1 MSLDNQ
7 VLHDK
12 IEPLGEAVP
21 VADLMAELS
30 RVGVLRKTNN
40 ANNEVYLF
48 DHRDSTL
55 LMHELG
61 RIRELTFRHA
71 GGGTGKGLDL
81 DEYDLD
87 PEHPQ
92 KQLIIWDPDNRE
104 IIGGYRFIFPGHKEK
119 DFSVDRFASS
129 SYFTFSRKFIRKY
142 LPHTMELG
150 RSFVKPEYQSAAM
163 GRKSLYALDNLWDGL
178 GAIII
183 DNRQIRYLF
192 GKVTMY
198 THYNVQARNMILY
211 FMLKHFPDKD
221 NLAVPDDPINLD
233 IHQGEMKQL
242 FIGKNFKEDLKI
254 LSQEVRKLGENIPPL
269 INAYMNLSP
278 SMRCFG
284 TFINHHFGNVEE
296 TGIMITVRDIYIG
309 KINRHLASYRQDF
322 DISQ

>member
-1 MSLDNQ
+1 M
-7 VLHDK
+7 
-12 IEPLGEAVP
+12 EPLGEAVP
-21 VADLMAELS
+21 VEELMAELS
-30 RVGVLRKTNN
+30 RIGMLRKTNN
-40 ANNEVYLF
+40 SNNEVYLF
-48 DHRDSTL
+48 DHHSSSI

-71 GGGTGKGLDL
+71 GGGTGKALDL
-81 DEYDLD
+81 DEYDLNPD
-87 PEHPQ
+87 HPQ

-104 IIGGYRFIFPGHKEK
+104 IIGGYRFIFPGKKEK
-119 DFSVDRFASS
+119 GFSVDRYASS
-129 SYFTFSRKFIRKY
+129 AYFTFSPKFIRKY

-150 RSFVKPEYQSAAM
+150 RSFVRPEYQSAAM

-183 DNRQIRYLF
+183 DNHQIKFLF

-211 FMLKHFPDKD
+211 FMLKYFPDPER
-221 NLAVPDDPINLD
+221 LAVPDDPIILD
-233 IHQGEMKQL
+233 IHEGEMKL
-242 FIGKNFKEDLKI
+242 IFTGRNFKEDLKI

-296 TGIMITVRDIYIG
+296 TGIMITVRDIYID
-309 KINRHLASYRQDF
+309 KINRHLASYRANF
-322 DISQ
+322 NISQ

>member
-1 MSLDNQ
+1 M
-7 VLHDK
+7 
-12 IEPLGEAVP
+12 EPLGEAVP
-21 VADLMAELS
+21 VEELVAELS
-30 RVGVLRKTNN
+30 RIGMLRKTNN

-48 DHRDSTL
+48 DHHSSSL

-71 GGGTGKGLDL
+71 GGGTGKAIDL

-87 PEHPQ
+87 PDHPQ

-119 DFSVDRFASS
+119 DFTVDRFASS
-129 SYFTFSRKFIRKY
+129 SYFTFSPKFIRKF

-150 RSFVKPEYQSAAM
+150 RSFVRPEYQSGAM

-183 DNRQIRYLF
+183 DNHQVKFLF

-211 FMLKHFPDKD
+211 FMLKHFPDPEK
-221 NLAVPDDPINLD
+221 LAVPDDPIVLD
-233 IHQGEMKQL
+233 IHVGEMKQL
-242 FIGKNFKEDLKI
+242 FTGRNFKEDLKI

-296 TGIMITVRDIYIG
+296 TGIMITVRDIYID
-309 KINRHLASYRQDF
+309 KINRHLASYRANF
-322 DISQ
+322 NISQ

>member
-1 MSLDNQ
+1 M
-7 VLHDK
+7 
-12 IEPLGEAVP
+12 EPLGEAVP
-21 VADLMAELS
+21 VEELMAELS
-30 RVGVLRKTNN
+30 SIGMLRKTNN

-48 DHRDSTL
+48 DHHSSSL

-71 GGGTGKGLDL
+71 GGGTGKALDL

-87 PEHPQ
+87 PDHPQ

-104 IIGGYRFIFPGHKEK
+104 IIGGYRFIFPGKKEK
-119 DFSVDRFASS
+119 GFSVDRYASS
-129 SYFTFSRKFIRKY
+129 AYFTFSPKFIRKY

-150 RSFVKPEYQSAAM
+150 RSFVRPEYQSAAM

-183 DNRQIRYLF
+183 DNHQIKFLF

-211 FMLKHFPDKD
+211 FMLKYFPDPER
-221 NLAVPDDPINLD
+221 LAVPDDPIVLD
-233 IHQGEMKQL
+233 IHEGEMKL
-242 FIGKNFKEDLKI
+242 IFTGRNFKEDLKI

-296 TGIMITVRDIYIG
+296 TGIMITVRDIYID
-309 KINRHLASYRQDF
+309 KINRHLASYRANF
-322 DISQ
+322 NISQ

>member
-1 MSLDNQ
+1 M
-7 VLHDK
+7 
-12 IEPLGEAVP
+12 EPLGKAVP
-21 VADLMAELS
+21 VEELMAELS
-30 RVGVLRKTNN
+30 RIGVLRKTNN
-40 ANNEVYLF
+40 ASNEVYLF
-48 DHRDSTL
+48 DHRSSPV

-71 GGGTGKGLDL
+71 GGGTGKALDL

-87 PEHPQ
+87 PDHPQ
-92 KQLIIWDPDNRE
+92 KQLIIWDPENRE
-104 IIGGYRFIFPGHKEK
+104 IIGGYRFIFPGQKEK
-119 DFSVDRFASS
+119 GFSVDRYASS
-129 SYFTFSRKFIRKY
+129 AYFTFSPKFNKKF

-150 RSFVKPEYQSAAM
+150 RSFVRPEYQSGAM

-183 DNRQIRYLF
+183 DNRQIKFLF

-211 FMLKHFPDKD
+211 FMLKHFPDPER
-221 NLAVPDDPINLD
+221 LAVPDDPIILD
-233 IHQGEMKQL
+233 IHEGEMKQL
-242 FIGKNFKEDLKI
+242 FTGRNFREDLKI

-296 TGIMITVRDIYIG
+296 TGIMITVRDIYID
-309 KINRHLASYRQDF
+309 KINRHLASYRMNF
-322 DISQ
+322 NISQ

>member
-1 MSLDNQ
+1 M
-7 VLHDK
+7 
-12 IEPLGEAVP
+12 EPLGEAIP
-21 VADLMAELS
+21 AGELMAELS
-30 RVGVLRKTNN
+30 RIGMLRKTNN

-48 DHRDSTL
+48 DHHSSSL

-71 GGGTGKGLDL
+71 GGGTGKALDL

-87 PEHPQ
+87 PDHPQ
-92 KQLIIWDPDNRE
+92 KQLIIWDPENRE
-104 IIGGYRFIFPGHKEK
+104 IIGGYRFIFPGRKEK
-119 DFSVDRFASS
+119 GFSVDRYASS
-129 SYFTFSRKFIRKY
+129 GYF
-142 LPHTMELG
+142 TMELG
-150 RSFVKPEYQSAAM
+150 RSFVRPEYQSGAM

-183 DNRQIRYLF
+183 DNRQIKFLF

-211 FMLKHFPDKD
+211 FMLKYFPDPEK
-221 NLAVPDDPINLD
+221 LAVPDDPIILD
-233 IHQGEMKQL
+233 IHEGEMKQL
-242 FIGKNFKEDLKI
+242 FTGRNFKEDLKI
-254 LSQEVRKLGENIPPL
+254 LSQEVRRLGENIPPL

-296 TGIMITVRDIYIG
+296 TGILITVRDIYID
-309 KINRHLASYRQDF
+309 KINRHLASYRANF
-322 DISQ
+322 KISQ

>member
-1 MSLDNQ
+1 M
-7 VLHDK
+7 
-12 IEPLGEAVP
+12 EPLGEAVP
-21 VADLMAELS
+21 VTELITELS
-30 RVGVLRKTNN
+30 RVGILRKTNN
-40 ANNEVYLF
+40 ASNQVYLF

-71 GGGTGKGLDL
+71 GGGTGKALDL

-87 PEHPQ
+87 PDHPQ

-150 RSFVKPEYQSAAM
+150 RSFVKPEYQSTAM

-211 FMLKHFPDKD
+211 FMLKYFPDRD

-242 FIGKNFKEDLKI
+242 FTGKNFKEDLKI

-296 TGIMITVRDIYIG
+296 TGIMITVRDIYID
-309 KINRHLASYRQDF
+309 KINRHLASYRANF
-322 DISQ
+322 NISQ

>member
-1 MSLDNQ
+1 M
-7 VLHDK
+7 
-12 IEPLGEAVP
+12 EPLGEAVP
-21 VADLMAELS
+21 VAELMTELS
-30 RVGVLRKTNN
+30 RVGILRKTNN
-40 ANNEVYLF
+40 SNNEVYLF
-48 DHRDSTL
+48 DHRNSSI

-71 GGGTGKGLDL
+71 GGGTGKALDL

-87 PEHPQ
+87 PDHPQ

-104 IIGGYRFIFPGHKEK
+104 IIGGYRFIFPGYKEK

-150 RSFVKPEYQSAAM
+150 RSFVRPEYQSTAR

-211 FMLKHFPDKD
+211 FMLKYFPDKD
-221 NLAVPDDPINLD
+221 KLAVPDDPINLD

-242 FIGKNFKEDLKI
+242 FTGKNFKEDLKI

-278 SMRCFG
+278 SMKCFG

-296 TGIMITVRDIYIG
+296 TGIMITVRDIYVG

-322 DISQ
+322 NISQ

>member
-1 MSLDNQ
+1 MS
-7 VLHDK
+7 HDAM
-12 IEPLGEAVP
+12 EPLGEAVP
-21 VADLMAELS
+21 VDELVAELA
-30 RVGVLRKTNN
+30 RIGYLRKTNN

-48 DHRDSTL
+48 DNRTSPL
-55 LMHELG
+55 LMNEIG

-71 GGGTGKGLDL
+71 GGGTGKALDL
-81 DEYDLD
+81 DEYDLNPD
-87 PEHPQ
+87 YPQ

-104 IIGGYRFIFPGHKEK
+104 IIGGYRFIFPEHKEK
-119 DFSVDRFASS
+119 NFTVDRFASS
-129 SYFTFSRKFIRKY
+129 SYFTFSRKFIRRF

-150 RSFVKPEYQSAAM
+150 RSFVRPEYQSAAM

-198 THYNVQARNMILY
+198 THYDVKARNMILW
-211 FMLKHFPDKD
+211 FMLRYFPDPEK
-221 NLAVPDDPINLD
+221 LAIPDDPIFID
-233 IHQGEMKQL
+233 VHPDEMKQI
-242 FIGKNFKEDLKI
+242 FTGKSFKENLKI
-254 LSQEVRKLGENIPPL
+254 LGQEVRKLGENIPPL

-278 SMRCFG
+278 TMRCFG

-296 TGIMITVRDIYIG
+296 TGIMITVRDIYID
-309 KINRHLASYRQDF
+309 KINRHLASYRANF

>member
-1 MSLDNQ
+1 M
-7 VLHDK
+7 
-12 IEPLGEAVP
+12 EPLGEAVP
-21 VADLMAELS
+21 SAELMAELS
-30 RVGVLRKTNN
+30 RVGILRKTNN

-71 GGGTGKGLDL
+71 GGGTGNALDL

-87 PEHPQ
+87 PDHPQ

-129 SYFTFSRKFIRKY
+129 SYFTFSPKFIRKY

-150 RSFVKPEYQSAAM
+150 RSFVRPEYQSTAR

-178 GAIII
+178 VAMII
-183 DNRQIRYLF
+183 DHRQIRYLF

-211 FMLKHFPDKD
+211 FMLKYFPDPDK
-221 NLAVPDDPINLD
+221 LAVPDDPIFLD
-233 IHQGEMKQL
+233 IHEGEMKQL
-242 FIGKNFKEDLKI
+242 FTGKHFKEDLKI
-254 LSQEVRKLGENIPPL
+254 LSQEVRKLGEKIPPL

-278 SMRCFG
+278 SMKCFG

-296 TGIMITVRDIYIG
+296 TGIMITVRDIYIE

>member
-1 MSLDNQ
+1 M
-7 VLHDK
+7 
-12 IEPLGEAVP
+12 EPLGEAVP
-21 VADLMAELS
+21 VTELITELS
-30 RVGVLRKTNN
+30 RVGILRKTNN

-71 GGGTGKGLDL
+71 GGGTGKALDL

-87 PEHPQ
+87 PDHPQ

-150 RSFVKPEYQSAAM
+150 RSFVKPEYQSTAM

-211 FMLKHFPDKD
+211 FMLKYFPDRD

-242 FIGKNFKEDLKI
+242 FTGKNFKEDLKI

-296 TGIMITVRDIYIG
+296 TGIMITVRDIYVG

-322 DISQ
+322 NISQ

>member
-1 MSLDNQ
+1 M
-7 VLHDK
+7 
-12 IEPLGEAVP
+12 EPLGEPVP
-21 VADLMAELS
+21 EDELAAELS
-30 RVGVLRKTNN
+30 RIGMLRMTNN

-48 DHRDSTL
+48 DHRDSPL

-71 GGGTGKGLDL
+71 GGGTGKAIDL

-87 PEHPQ
+87 PDNPQ
-92 KQLIIWDPDNRE
+92 KQLVIWDPDNRE
-104 IIGGYRFIFPGHKEK
+104 ILGGYRFIFPGHREK
-119 DFSVDRFASS
+119 DFTVDRYASS
-129 SYFTFSRKFIRKY
+129 SYFTFSEKFIKKY

-150 RSFVKPEYQSAAM
+150 RSFVRPEYQSTAM
-163 GRKSLYALDNLWDGL
+163 GRKSLFALDNLWDGL
-178 GAIII
+178 GAIVI

-211 FMLKHFPDKD
+211 FMLKHFPDPD
-221 NLAVPDDPINLD
+221 RLAVPDDPIVLD
-233 IHQGEMKQL
+233 IHEGEMHQI
-242 FIGKNFKEDLKI
+242 FTGKTFKDDLKI

-278 SMRCFG
+278 TMKCFG

-296 TGIMITVRDIYIG
+296 TGIMITVRDIYIE

-322 DISQ
+322 DISQGSEA

>member
-1 MSLDNQ
+1 M
-7 VLHDK
+7 
-12 IEPLGEAVP
+12 EPLGEAVP
-21 VADLMAELS
+21 VGELMAELS
-30 RVGVLRKTNN
+30 RIGMLRKTNN

-48 DHRDSTL
+48 DHHNSSL

-71 GGGTGKGLDL
+71 GGGTGKALDL

-87 PEHPQ
+87 PDHPQ

-104 IIGGYRFIFPGHKEK
+104 IIGGYRFIFPGRKEK
-119 DFSVDRFASS
+119 GFSVDRYASS
-129 SYFTFSRKFIRKY
+129 GYFTFSPKFIKKF

-150 RSFVKPEYQSAAM
+150 RSFVRPEYQSGAM

-183 DNRQIRYLF
+183 DNRQIKFLF

-211 FMLKHFPDKD
+211 FMLKYFPDPEK
-221 NLAVPDDPINLD
+221 LAVPDDPIILD
-233 IHQGEMKQL
+233 IHEGEMKQL
-242 FIGKNFKEDLKI
+242 FTGRNFKEDLKI

-284 TFINHHFGNVEE
+284 TFINRSPCVYWN
-296 TGIMITVRDIYIG
+296 
-309 KINRHLASYRQDF
+309 SC
-322 DISQ
+322 

>member
-1 MSLDNQ
+1 MEQ
-7 VLHDK
+7 
-12 IEPLGEAVP
+12 IGEAVP
-21 VADLMAELS
+21 IEELVAELS
-30 RVGVLRKTNN
+30 RIGMLRPTNN
-40 ANNEVYLF
+40 GNNEVYLF
-48 DHRDSTL
+48 DNRTSPL
-55 LMHELG
+55 LMHEIG

-71 GGGTGKGLDL
+71 GGGTGKSLDL
-81 DEYDLD
+81 DDYDLNPD
-87 PEHPQ
+87 NPQ

-119 DFSVDRFASS
+119 NFTIDRFASS

-150 RSFVKPEYQSAAM
+150 RSFVRPEYQSAAM
-163 GRKSLYALDNLWDGL
+163 GRKSLFALDNLWDGL

-211 FMLKHFPDKD
+211 FMLKYFPDPHK
-221 NLAVPDDPINLD
+221 LAVPEDPIYID
-233 IHQGEMKQL
+233 IHQEEMKQI
-242 FIGKNFKEDLKI
+242 FTGRSFKENLKI
-254 LSQEVRKLGENIPPL
+254 LSHEVRRHGENIPPL

-278 SMRCFG
+278 TMKCFG

-309 KINRHLASYRQDF
+309 KINRHLASYRDDF

>member
-1 MSLDNQ
+1 M
-7 VLHDK
+7 
-12 IEPLGEAVP
+12 EPLGEAVP
-21 VADLMAELS
+21 VEELMAELS
-30 RVGVLRKTNN
+30 RIGMLRKTNN
-40 ANNEVYLF
+40 ASNEVYLF
-48 DHRDSTL
+48 DHHSSSI

-71 GGGTGKGLDL
+71 GGGTGKALDL

-87 PEHPQ
+87 PDHPQ
-92 KQLIIWDPDNRE
+92 KQLIIWDSDNRE
-104 IIGGYRFIFPGHKEK
+104 IIGGYRFIFPGRKEK

-129 SYFTFSRKFIRKY
+129 AYFTFSPKFIKKF

-150 RSFVKPEYQSAAM
+150 RSFVRPEYQSAAM

-183 DNRQIRYLF
+183 DNRQIKFLF

-211 FMLKHFPDKD
+211 FMLKHFPDPER
-221 NLAVPDDPINLD
+221 LAVPDDPIILD
-233 IHQGEMKQL
+233 IHEGEMKQL
-242 FIGKNFKEDLKI
+242 FTGRNFKEDLKI

-296 TGIMITVRDIYIG
+296 TGIMITVRDIYID
-309 KINRHLASYRQDF
+309 KINRHLASYRANF
-322 DISQ
+322 NISQ

>member
-1 MSLDNQ
+1 M
-7 VLHDK
+7 
-12 IEPLGEAVP
+12 EPLGEAVP
-21 VADLMAELS
+21 AAELMAELS
-30 RVGVLRKTNN
+30 RVGILRKTNN

-71 GGGTGKGLDL
+71 GGGTGNALDL

-87 PEHPQ
+87 PDHPQ

-129 SYFTFSRKFIRKY
+129 SYFTFSPKFIRKY

-150 RSFVKPEYQSAAM
+150 RSFVRPEYQSTAR

-178 GAIII
+178 VAMII
-183 DNRQIRYLF
+183 DHRQIRYLF

-211 FMLKHFPDKD
+211 FMLKYFPDPDK
-221 NLAVPDDPINLD
+221 LAVPDDPIFLD
-233 IHQGEMKQL
+233 IHEGEMKQL
-242 FIGKNFKEDLKI
+242 FTGKHFKEDLKI
-254 LSQEVRKLGENIPPL
+254 LSQEVRKLGEKIPPL

-278 SMRCFG
+278 SMKCFG

-296 TGIMITVRDIYIG
+296 TGIMITVRDIYIE

-322 DISQ
+322 DLSQ

>member
-1 MSLDNQ
+1 M
-7 VLHDK
+7 
-12 IEPLGEAVP
+12 EPLGEPVP
-21 VADLMAELS
+21 AEELAAELS
-30 RVGVLRKTNN
+30 RIGMLRKTNN

-48 DHRDSTL
+48 DHRDSPM

-71 GGGTGKGLDL
+71 GGGTGKAIDL

-87 PEHPQ
+87 PDHPQ
-92 KQLIIWDPDNRE
+92 RQLVIWDPDNRE
-104 IIGGYRFIFPGHKEK
+104 ILGGYRFIFPGHKEK
-119 DFSVDRFASS
+119 NFTVARYASS
-129 SYFTFSRKFIRKY
+129 SYFTFSDKFIRKY

-150 RSFVKPEYQSAAM
+150 RSFVRPEYQSTAM
-163 GRKSLYALDNLWDGL
+163 GRKSLFALDNLWDGL
-178 GAIII
+178 GAIVI

-198 THYNVQARNMILY
+198 THYNMQARTMILF
-211 FMLKHFPDKD
+211 FMLKHFPDPDK
-221 NLAVPDDPINLD
+221 LAVPDDPIVLD
-233 IHQGEMKQL
+233 IHEGEMKQI
-242 FIGKNFKEDLKI
+242 FTGKSFKEDLRI

-278 SMRCFG
+278 TMKCFG

-296 TGIMITVRDIYIG
+296 TGIMITVRDIYVD